1 MENAN
6 GLTLCSSD
14 SSVLSRLAELKRAPF
29 NFDSRLVVAYC
40 TVLATLL
47 PNNLR
52 LSVVFALESDSS
64 FAMSVRR
71 AEAI

>member
-6 GLTLCSSD
+6 GLTLCSSA
-14 SSVLSRLAELKRAPF
+14 SSVLFRLAELERVRI
-29 NFDSRLVVAYC
+29 NFDSRLLVAYC

-52 LSVVFALESDSS
+52 LSVVFAAESDAS
-64 FAMSVRR
+64 FAMSAKRS
-71 AEAI
+71 ETI